1 MVMKDRRAAEVF
13 PPGEFL
19 KEELEARGWTQ
30 TDLAE
35 ILGRPLRLVN
45 EIISG
50 KRGISP
56 ETAKGLGDALGT
68 SAQFWLNLESAYQ
81 LSRVPSHDDAVA
93 RRARL
98 YDRAPIKE
106 MIRRNWIEHSQ
117 NVAVLEQRVLD
128 FLGVKNLD
136 EQPEF
141 YPHAAR
147 KSSGYEQI
155 TPAQRV
161 WLLRSR
167 QLAPAVSASPFSRR
181 RLNDLVRQLRTLT
194 QSPEDVRHVPRL
206 LANMGIRLLVVE
218 PLAGTRIDGV
228 CFWLDDRSPVVVLS
242 LRYDRIDYFWYTLMH
257 ELGHVRNRD
266 GLDSDWPSLDT
277 DIVGQRAQKS
287 GGKPQAEELADQFAV
302 ETLIPQEDLEDFILR
317 VRPLYSA
324 MRIQGFANRIGVH
337 AGIVVGQLQHRG
349 EVSYAQHRRMLSP
362 VRHIITHAA
371 LTDGWGTS
379 LPAAM

>member
-1 MVMKDRRAAEVF
+1 MKDRKAAEVF

-19 KEELEARGWTQ
+19 KEELEARSWTQ

-81 LSRVPSHDDAVA
+81 LSRVPSHDDAIA

-98 YDRAPIKE
+98 YAKAPIKE

-117 NVAVLEQRVLD
+117 NVAVLEQRVVD
-128 FLGVKNLD
+128 FLGVKHLD
-136 EQPEF
+136 EQPKF

-155 TPAQRV
+155 PPAQSA

-167 QLAPAVSASPFSRR
+167 QLAPAVSASSFSPA
-181 RLNDLVRQLRTLT
+181 RLNDLVRGLRSLM

-206 LANMGIRLLVVE
+206 LAEAGIRLLVVE
-218 PLAGTRIDGV
+218 PLPRTRIDGV
-228 CFWLDDRSPVVVLS
+228 CFWLDEKSPVVVVC
-242 LRYDRIDYFWYTLMH
+242 LRYDRIDHFWYTLMH

-277 DIVGQRAQKS
+277 DIVGERAQRP

-302 ETLIPQEDLEDFILR
+302 ETLIPQEELEDFIMR

-324 MRIQGFANRIGVH
+324 VRMQGFANRMKVH

-349 EVSYAQHRRMLSP
+349 EISYAHHRKMLAP
-362 VRHIITHAA
+362 VRHILTQAA
-371 LTDGWGTS
+371 LTDGWGTA
-379 LPAAM
+379 LPIAV